1 MLVRINRM
9 GPCSCHD
16 PSIILIDSLCIPLFL
31 RLDEIEKMLNNTS
44 QHRNGDDAFE
54 EEDMCCAQFS
64 ADNRLVFFCW
74 DI

>member
-1 MLVRINRM
+1 
-9 GPCSCHD
+9 
-16 PSIILIDSLCIPLFL
+16 
-31 RLDEIEKMLNNTS
+31 MLNNTS

-54 EEDMCCAQFS
+54 EVDMCCAQFS